1 MIGKLFVPLAVGG
14 GLLFLLSSSAGA
26 STGAS
31 SSTPKTTF
39 DQLPANLR
47 QLAAQAQA
55 TNNPAMLE
63 QVAAQLDAQGFGQSA
78 SLLRVQ
84 AGALRQRS
92 QNAFDA
98 LPENLRQLAG
108 QAQGTNDPNMLE
120 QVASQLEAQ
129 GFRESGSVLRTQ
141 ASALRQ
147 RSQELIAPSR
157 SPGLVPAAP
166 SALTAPPGASPAVLS
181 PELQKMV
188 AEAVQNG
195 TPPVLTSTA
204 FVLEKAG
211 FQAVADELRQRA
223 KEAAAS
229 VPAPP
234 VQDHPNAAID
244 PTMPADLALQVA
256 RQLQLQGDPG
266 ALEALATELRRRG
279 FGSTA
284 DQVMAKAQQIRTML
298 DAARTMHDI
307 DNEFKS
313 PGIMPT
319 PAGALPS
326 TALPLPAALPPPAAS
341 PLPAAPPLPPAPS
354 AGTFPMTVTST
365 PAGPIA
371 VPSQPQPQPP
381 APEKSKAQ
389 ILAEALS
396 TSLND
401 LLSRYGSVPKAR
413 YKEDKPLV
421 QRFQSQEALTA
432 DGTYGP
438 TTAAHVARYISD
450 VPPPFYWAKGAGQ
463 RDLGIYRSNLET
475 LALDAEQV
483 GNTDRAERLRQSA
496 LKASLA

>member
-1 MIGKLFVPLAVGG
+1 MIGKLFVPLAIGG

-26 STGAS
+26 SPAS
-31 SSTPKTTF
+31 SSPKNAF
-39 DQLPANLR
+39 SQVPDNLR

-55 TNNPAMLE
+55 TNNPSMLE
-63 QVAAQLDAQGFGQSA
+63 QVAAQLEAKGFREPA

-92 QNAFDA
+92 QNTFDS

-120 QVASQLEAQ
+120 QVAAQLEAK
-129 GFRESGSVLRTQ
+129 GFRESGSVLRVQ
-141 ASALRQ
+141 AGALRE
-147 RSQELIAPSR
+147 RSQSLVAPAS
-157 SPGLVPAAP
+157 SPGPVPSVPATRTAAPPATVPAA
-166 SALTAPPGASPAVLS
+166 SAAVLS

-211 FQAVADELRQRA
+211 FQPVADELRRRA
-223 KEAAAS
+223 KDAAAS
-229 VPAPP
+229 LPVPP

-244 PTMPADLALQVA
+244 PGMPADLALQVA

-266 ALEALATELRRRG
+266 ALEALAAELRKRG

-298 DAARTMHDI
+298 DAARTMHAI
-307 DNEFKS
+307 DAEFKS
-313 PGIMPT
+313 PGVA
-319 PAGALPS
+319 PAQAAALPS
-326 TALPLPAALPPPAAS
+326 TAQPLPLPSAPPAATF
-341 PLPAAPPLPPAPS
+341 PTTVTATPAA
-354 AGTFPMTVTST
+354 
-365 PAGPIA
+365 PIA
-371 VPSQPQPQPP
+371 VPSRPQPQPA
-381 APEKSKAQ
+381 APEKSKVQ
-389 ILAEALS
+389 ILAETVS

-413 YKEDKPLV
+413 FKEDKPLV
-421 QRFQSQEALTA
+421 QRFQSQAGLGT
-432 DGTYGP
+432 DGNYGP
-438 TTAAHVARYISD
+438 ATAEHVARYVSD
-450 VPPPFYWAKGAGQ
+450 VPPPFYWKKGAGQ

-475 LALDAEQV
+475 LALDAAQQ
-483 GNTDRAERLRQSA
+483 GNSDRAERLRQSA